1 MNATEFNGS
10 PTNAFRFRTHGVNMQ
25 LAKRILSMLESDSG
39 AWEPYYRARKMKK
52 DGESVLDLTVGDHD
66 IPTNPA
72 ILAEMARSAASGR
85 TGYTVVPGTTELRKA
100 VAARIENR
108 TGVPTGIENVVIT
121 SGGQGAL
128 LVSHLAILNPGDRAL
143 FFDPYYPTYPGTITA
158 AGGTPVPVATRP
170 EHEFRPDAE
179 QLDRLAPG
187 ATSLLFNSP
196 NNPTGTI
203 YPPDAIATIAEIAL
217 RHDLWIISDEVYD
230 TQVWSG
236 EHFSIR
242 SLEGM
247 RNRTFVIGSMSKSF
261 AMTGSRVGWLAGP
274 AEVIGALGELLTVV
288 TFGVPEYVQDAA
300 LYALGR
306 ELEFE
311 KGIAAPFRERLGVAL
326 DILRNQQCVALVP
339 PKGAMYLM
347 LDIRSTG
354 MTGKEFALHLL
365 DRERIAVMP
374 GESFGQSAA
383 GHVRV
388 AMTVPASDLGDAI
401 RRLVAVAGE
410 LAGRRTTARAPA
422 AA

>member
-1 MNATEFNGS
+1 
-10 PTNAFRFRTHGVNMQ
+10 MQ

-52 DGESVLDLTVGDHD
+52 DGVSVLDLTVGDHD

-72 ILAEMARSAASGR
+72 ILAEMARSAAGGK

-100 VAARIENR
+100 VAARIEDR
-108 TGVPTGIENVVIT
+108 TGVPTGMENVVIT

-128 LVSHLAILNPGDRAL
+128 LVSHLAVLNPGDRAL

-158 AGGTPVPVATRP
+158 AGGTPVPVATIP

-203 YPPDAIATIAEIAL
+203 YPPDAIAAIAETAL

-230 TQVWSG
+230 TQIWSG

-311 KGIAAPFRERLGVAL
+311 KGIAAPFRERLEVSL
-326 DILRNQQCVALVP
+326 DILRNQQCVAVVP
-339 PKGAMYLM
+339 PMGAMYLM

-374 GESFGQSAA
+374 GESFGRSAA

-388 AMTVPASDLGDAI
+388 AMTVPASDLGDAV
-401 RRLVAVAGE
+401 RRLVAVAGD
-410 LAGRRTTARAPA
+410 LSGRRTRVCAPA

>member
-1 MNATEFNGS
+1 
-10 PTNAFRFRTHGVNMQ
+10 MQ

-39 AWEPYYRARKMKK
+39 AWEPYYRARRMKK

-72 ILAEMARSAASGR
+72 ILAEMARSAAGGK

-100 VAARIENR
+100 VAARIEDR
-108 TGVPTGIENVVIT
+108 TGVPTGMENVVIT

-128 LVSHLAILNPGDRAL
+128 LVSHMAILNPGDRAL

-158 AGGTPVPVATRP
+158 AGGTPVPVTTSP

-203 YPPDAIATIAEIAL
+203 YPPDAIAAIAETAL

-230 TQVWSG
+230 TQIWSG

-306 ELEFE
+306 ELAFE

-339 PKGAMYLM
+339 PMGAMYLM

-374 GESFGQSAA
+374 GESFGRSAA

-388 AMTVPASDLGDAI
+388 AMTVPANDLGDAV

-410 LAGRRTTARAPA
+410 LAGRRTGVRAPA

>member
-1 MNATEFNGS
+1 
-10 PTNAFRFRTHGVNMQ
+10 MQ

-39 AWEPYYRARKMKK
+39 AWEPYYRARAMKE
-52 DGESVLDLTVGDHD
+52 DGEFVLDLTVGDHD

-85 TGYTVVPGTTELRKA
+85 TGYTVVPGTTELRRA
-100 VAARIENR
+100 VAARIEDR

-143 FFDPYYPTYPGTITA
+143 FLDPYYPTYPGTITA
-158 AGGTPVPVATRP
+158 AGGTPVPVATDP
-170 EHEFRPDAE
+170 DHEFRPDAE
-179 QLDRLAPG
+179 LLDRLAPG

-203 YPPDAIATIAEIAL
+203 YPPDAIAAIADTAR

-230 TQVWSG
+230 TQIWSG
-236 EHFSIR
+236 QHVSIR

-247 RNRTFVIGSMSKSF
+247 QDRTFVIGSMSKSF

-274 AEVIGALGELLTVV
+274 ANVIQALGELLTVV

-311 KGIAAPFRERLGVAL
+311 TGIAAPFRERLGVAL
-326 DILRNQQCVALVP
+326 DILRGQQCVALVP
-339 PKGAMYLM
+339 PMGAMYLM

-388 AMTVPASDLGDAI
+388 AMTVPARDLGDAI
-401 RRLVAVAGE
+401 GRLVAVAGE
-410 LAGRRTTARAPA
+410 LAGDRTKVRAPA

>member
-1 MNATEFNGS
+1 
-10 PTNAFRFRTHGVNMQ
+10 MQ
-25 LAKRILSMLESDSG
+25 LAKRILSMLDSDAG
-39 AWEPYYRARKMKK
+39 AWEPYYRARQLKEN
-52 DGESVLDLTVGDHD
+52 GETVIDLTVGDHD

-85 TGYTVVPGTTELRKA
+85 TGYTVVPGTAELRKA
-100 VAARIENR
+100 VAARIEDR
-108 TGVPTGIENVVIT
+108 TGVPTGMENVVIT

-128 LVSHLAILNPGDRAL
+128 LVSHLAILNSGDRAL
-143 FFDPYYPTYPGTITA
+143 YFDPYYPTYPGTITA
-158 AGGTPVPVATRP
+158 AGGTPVPVATNP
-170 EHEFRPDAE
+170 EHQFRPDPE
-179 QLDRLAPG
+179 LLDRLARG

-203 YPPDAIATIAEIAL
+203 YPPDAIASIAETAR

-230 TQVWSG
+230 TQIWSG

-242 SLEGM
+242 SLDGM
-247 RNRTFVIGSMSKSF
+247 RDRTFVIGSMSKSF

-274 AEVIGALGELLTVV
+274 ANVINALGELLTVV

-311 KGIAAPFRERLGVAL
+311 TGIAAPFRERLGVAL

-339 PKGAMYLM
+339 PMGAMYLM
-347 LDIRSTG
+347 LDIRGTG

-374 GESFGQSAA
+374 GESFGRSAA

-388 AMTVPASDLGDAI
+388 AMTVPARDLGDAI

-410 LAGRRTTARAPA
+410 LAGRRSAARAPA

>member
-1 MNATEFNGS
+1 
-10 PTNAFRFRTHGVNMQ
+10 MQ

-39 AWEPYYRARKMKK
+39 AWEPYYRARAMKA
-52 DGESVLDLTVGDHD
+52 DGESVIDLTVGDHD

-72 ILAEMARSAASGR
+72 ILAEMARSAAGGR
-85 TGYTVVPGTTELRKA
+85 TGYTVVPGTTDLRKA
-100 VAARIENR
+100 VAARIEDR
-108 TGVPTGIENVVIT
+108 TGVPTGMENVVIT

-158 AGGTPVPVATRP
+158 AGGTPVPVATNP
-170 EHEFRPDAE
+170 EHEFSPDAE
-179 QLDRLAPG
+179 QLDRLAQG
-187 ATSLLFNSP
+187 AASLLFNSP

-203 YPPDAIATIAEIAL
+203 YPPDAIAAIADTAR

-230 TQVWSG
+230 TQIWSG

-242 SLEGM
+242 SLEDM
-247 RNRTFVIGSMSKSF
+247 QERTFVIGSMSKSF

-274 AEVIGALGELLTVV
+274 ANVIEALGELLTVV

-300 LYALGR
+300 LYALRR

-311 KGIAAPFRERLGVAL
+311 TGIAAPFRERLGVAL
-326 DILRNQQCVALVP
+326 DVLRNQQCVALVP

-365 DRERIAVMP
+365 ERERIAVMP
-374 GESFGQSAA
+374 GESFGQAAA

-388 AMTVPASDLGDAI
+388 AMTVPASALGDAI
-401 RRLVAVAGE
+401 RRLVAAAGE
-410 LAGRRTTARAPA
+410 LAGSGTAVRAPA